1 VGCQSCARTRR
12 GKPAFSKSLSP
23 KHFPRFAQCTVGT
36 VNGTVPCASLPLK
49 VDLYFESEQRVEDS
63 DQSILNLLK
72 SEYETYSLSPSEPT
86 VTISFRLEKV
96 SRRKDGQRFKLHV
109 APDLD
114 NMSPDACSAVAASA
128 GSPAA
133 AKQGVFTTAVVVMSK
148 RRTGERF
155 VSRPRPPRS
164 VDADSTIG
172 GMGTMGGLFGPPAG
186 ADALGGVPQQLHAL
200 QNSMDSLIAFLHK
213 LDARQSAM
221 EAALYSIVPRAP
233 GASVGLPP
241 TSMPPHTSIHSAS
254 SLWGGGGAATH
265 TRMHSGFDGFPTMP
279 GMAQFSALPG
289 GPSGSVGLQG
299 VSLGSL
305 GGNMGGLPAASAPQ
319 RSAGGGGGGGGGIK
333 RIRSKD
339 LQFNFGEPSSAT
351 PVAGG
356 AGGADGEST
365 MPPPLPG
372 QALGAPGSGGGG
384 NGVHRLTS
392 LDHMFSSMTQNSAMA
407 VDERAAVEALAGA
420 STSSGGGATTGGRGQ
435 PAPASKRT
443 RR

>member
-1 VGCQSCARTRR
+1 M
-12 GKPAFSKSLSP
+12 
-23 KHFPRFAQCTVGT
+23 
-36 VNGTVPCASLPLK
+36 
-49 VDLYFESEQRVEDS
+49 EDS

-72 SEYETYSLSPSEPT
+72 SEYETYTLSPAEPT

-114 NMSPDACSAVAASA
+114 SMAPAARKAVTDAA
-128 GSPAA
+128 GSAA
-133 AKQGVFTTAVVVMSK
+133 AAARGVFTTAVVVMSK

-164 VDADSTIG
+164 VDADSTLG
-172 GMGTMGGLFGPPAG
+172 GVGGMGGLFGGSG
-186 ADALGGVPQQLHAL
+186 ADALAGVPSQLHSL
-200 QNSMDSLIAFLHK
+200 QSSVDSLISFLHK

-241 TSMPPHTSIHSAS
+241 TSMPPHNAS
-254 SLWGGGGAATH
+254 SGSLWGSAGGHA
-265 TRMHSGFDGFPTMP
+265 RMHSGFDGFPSVP
-279 GMAQFSALPG
+279 GMGQLSALPG
-289 GPSGSVGLQG
+289 APVGSGPLQG
-299 VSLGSL
+299 VSLGGLPGS
-305 GGNMGGLPAASAPQ
+305 NMGGLPPASAPQ
-319 RSAGGGGGGGGGIK
+319 RNAQGGAAASNGGIK

-339 LQFNFGEPSSAT
+339 LQFNFGEPSAAT
-351 PVAGG
+351 PVAGAG
-356 AGGADGEST
+356 AGAGDGEST

-372 QALGAPGSGGGG
+372 QALGAAGAG
-384 NGVHRLTS
+384 NVHRMTS
-392 LDHMFSSMTQNSAMA
+392 LDHMFSAMTQNSAMA

-420 STSSGGGATTGGRGQ
+420 SSSSAQGASGSGSGGSSRGQ
-435 PAPASKRT
+435 AQPASKRT